1 MSGVREIVH
10 FASVFAPKVCCTP
23 RRRGVAEAPLRVRK
37 FVLNLVLLLGLA
49 CVCNAPI
56 ANAYIPKASKIRGA
70 VAGVN
75 QRNAR
80 GTGLRLQVVLFSGAA
95 TEAGGQTSDGKTLLA
110 KGELAT
116 HPSGLARLELRGTQ
130 NQIERHLMR
139 GGEYLAS
146 RNGVMLSDPRPL
158 LFPAFLLQAGD
169 ANSLANLFAALG
181 GANEE
186 VALGLLD
193 DRDCYVLGGRSR
205 DQHDSASPVSR
216 SALWI
221 DKNSFEFVAIDLA
234 SGTRYRL
241 GPLASFQGVQFPK
254 WISIEKPGLPAFRL
268 EVQAG
273 AKSTLATTEF
283 QNSWVNEQPDLIPA
297 PVTPAPSAAPAK

>member
-1 MSGVREIVH
+1 MRFPSRKLVSLIV
-10 FASVFAPKVCCTP
+10 
-23 RRRGVAEAPLRVRK
+23 LI
-37 FVLNLVLLLGLA
+37 LGL
-49 CVCNAPI
+49 VCFGAAPI
-56 ANAYIPKASKIRGA
+56 ASAYIPKASKIRSA

-75 QRNAR
+75 QRSAR
-80 GTGLRLQVVLFSGAA
+80 STGLRLQVALFSGAVD
-95 TEAGGQTSDGKTLLA
+95 EAGAAASDAKTLLA

-139 GGEYLAS
+139 GAEYLAS
-146 RNGVMLSDPRPL
+146 RNGVVLSDPRPL

-181 GANEE
+181 GVNEE

-254 WISIEKPGLPAFRL
+254 WIAIEKPGLPAFRL
-268 EVQAG
+268 EVQAV

-283 QNSWVNEQPDLIPA
+283 QSSWVKEQPELMPA
-297 PVTPAPSAAPAK
+297 PVTPAPPAAPAK